1 MRLFVTGSWCNR
13 LVHIQRREAAAQF
26 EHWVDPTT
34 EMVVVTAA
42 HGLDSFAA
50 AYFHHRKIPVT
61 IVTELQGPIVRDRQ
75 ILVELDIDFAFI
87 AGWAYDWRQKMI
99 DFEVQHCVLWES
111 LHPMPPER
119 WADVVE
125 EIERG

>member
-13 LVHIQRREAAAQF
+13 LVHIQRREAAAVFQA
-26 EHWVDPTT
+26 WVDAKP
-34 EMVVVTAA
+34 EMVVVTDAI
-42 HGLDSFAA
+42 GLDSFAS
-50 AYFHHRKIPVT
+50 AYFHYRNVPVT
-61 IVTELQGPIVRDRQ
+61 VVPVFQGAAQRDRE
-75 ILVELDIDFAFI
+75 LFVELNIDYALV
-87 AGWAYDWRQKMI
+87 AGWARDWRQKLH
-99 DFEVQHCVLWES
+99 DVEVPHLVLWEN